1 MQRLL
6 ALAYLGMA
14 LSAPQPARAAELPA
28 MADWATVEQA
38 ARGQTV
44 YWHAWGG
51 EARTNDY
58 IAWVGSQVK
67 SRFSVD
73 LVQVKLA
80 DTAEAVSRV
89 LAEKVAGTLAGGA
102 VDLIWINGENFA
114 AMKREGLLGTQPWTQ
129 ILPNF
134 VLTDPAANPAVLADF
149 TIPTDGLEAPWG
161 KAQLV
166 FYADSAEL
174 PAPPASMPALLDW
187 ARANPGRFTY
197 PLPPDFLGSTF
208 LKQALIDLSTDTA
221 PLYQP
226 VQEGDFDRVTAPLWS
241 FLDALHPHLWRQA
254 RAFPKNSADLRRL
267 LSDREI
273 AIGFAFNPAEP
284 SAAIANGELPATVR
298 SYVLDKGTVGNMHF
312 VTIPYNA
319 SNRAGALVIAN
330 FLLSPEAQ
338 ARKQDPAI
346 WGDFTVLATA
356 KLPAQDRAR
365 FEAIDLGPATLS
377 PAQLGAPIPEPHPS
391 WMERIER
398 EWLRRYGVS

>member
-6 ALAYLGMA
+6 ALAWLGLA
-14 LSAPQPARAAELPA
+14 LSAAQPVRAAEPITT
-28 MADWATVEQA
+28 DWSVVEQG

-51 EARTNDY
+51 EPRINDY
-58 IAWVGSQVK
+58 IAWVGSQVQ
-67 SRFSVD
+67 SRFGVR

-89 LAEKVAGTLAGGA
+89 LAEKAAGTLSSGA

-114 AMKREGLLGTQPWTQ
+114 AMKREGLLGTEAWTQ
-129 ILPNF
+129 TLPHF
-134 VLTDPAANPAVLADF
+134 ALTDPAANPAVLADF

-174 PAPPASMPALLDW
+174 PAPPTSMLALLDW
-187 ARANPGRFTY
+187 AKSNPGRFTY

-226 VQEGDFDRVTAPLWS
+226 VHDADFDTVTAPLWS
-241 FLDALHPHLWRQA
+241 FLDGLHPHLWRQS

-267 LSDREI
+267 LADREI

-284 SAAIANGELPATVR
+284 SAAIANGELPDTVR

-312 VTIPYNA
+312 VTIPFNA

-346 WGDFTVLATA
+346 WGDFTVLATN
-356 KLPAQDRAR
+356 KLPAADRAR
-365 FEAIDLGPATLS
+365 FDAIDLGPATLS
-377 PAQLGAPIPEPHPS
+377 PAELGAPIPEPHPS

-398 EWLRRYGVS
+398 EWLRRYGAS